1 MVSGKDRVATAA
13 ADRPTLRPMTG
24 GESVAFDRIA
34 ADYDATRGG
43 LARGQRIAAG
53 VADSLLPGPVV
64 EVGVGTGVIA
74 RELLDRGHGI
84 VGVDLSLP
92 MLTRAHARVGS
103 CVAVGDGYRLPLRP
117 RSVPNALTVWVTQLV
132 PDIGAFLTS
141 VGEVV
146 APRGRL
152 VIVPAGMQTDR
163 DEIDGVVR
171 PMAEVLR
178 PQRDGPD
185 QLAALAEGADL
196 RVVEQATTGD
206 GVWSISPA
214 EQADQI
220 EARSWSMLWDL
231 PDDVWEAVVVPT
243 IAALRALPEPDR
255 RRDRAGRFDVVVF
268 EPR

>member
-1 MVSGKDRVATAA
+1 MAHW
-13 ADRPTLRPMTG
+13 LR
-24 GESVAFDRIA
+24 
-34 ADYDATRGG
+34 
-43 LARGQRIAAG
+43 
-53 VADSLLPGPVV
+53 PGPVV

-74 RELLDRGHGI
+74 RELVDRGHGV

-92 MLTRAHARVGS
+92 MLAHAHARLGS
-103 CVAVGDGYRLPLRP
+103 CIAVGDGYRLPLRP

-132 PDIGAFLTS
+132 PDVGAFLAS

-152 VIVPAGMQTDR
+152 VIVPAGIQTDR
-163 DEIDGVVR
+163 DEIDRVVR

-196 RVVEQATTGD
+196 RVVERATTGD

-220 EARSWSMLWDL
+220 AARSWSMLWDL
-231 PDDVWEAVVVPT
+231 PDDVWDEIVVPT
-243 IAALRALPEPDR
+243 DRRAPRPARARPAARPRRPLRRRRLRAPLSHVAWPTPHGRWAGGLRSGPGGAGPD
-255 RRDRAGRFDVVVF
+255 
-268 EPR
+268 P

>member
-1 MVSGKDRVATAA
+1 MIRGQ
-13 ADRPTLRPMTG
+13 
-24 GESVAFDRIA
+24 SVAFDRIA

-43 LARGQRIAAG
+43 LERGQRIAAG
-53 VADSLLPGPVV
+53 VAHWLLPGRVV

-74 RELLDRGHGI
+74 RELLDRGHGV

-92 MLTRAHARVGS
+92 MVTRAHARLGS

-132 PDIGAFLTS
+132 PDVGAFLTS

-152 VIVPAGMQTDR
+152 VIVPAGIQTDR
-163 DEIDGVVR
+163 DEIDRVVR

-196 RVVEQATTGD
+196 RVVERATTGD

-220 EARSWSMLWDL
+220 AARSWSMLWDL
-231 PDDVWEAVVVPT
+231 PDDVWDEIVVPT

>member
-1 MVSGKDRVATAA
+1 
-13 ADRPTLRPMTG
+13 MTW

-43 LARGQRIAAG
+43 VERGRRIAAG
-53 VADSLLPGPVV
+53 VVDWLRPGPVV

-74 RELLDRGHGI
+74 RELVDRGHG
-84 VGVDLSLP
+84 VAGVDLSLP
-92 MLTRAHARVGS
+92 MLTRAHTRLGS
-103 CVAVGDGYRLPLRP
+103 CIAVGDGYRLPLRP

-132 PDIGAFLTS
+132 PDVGAFLAS

-152 VIVPAGMQTDR
+152 VIVPAGIQTDR
-163 DEIDGVVR
+163 DEIDRVVR

-196 RVVEQATTGD
+196 RVVERATTGD

-220 EARSWSMLWDL
+220 AARSWSMLWDL
-231 PDDVWEAVVVPT
+231 PEDVWDEVVVPT